1 MKRNVE
7 INGLG
12 PIEEEITTS
21 DGQRTV
27 KSNPGKVRVHEDDA
41 WYVQLSIRTL
51 ACLTRCQCIDA

>member
-12 PIEEEITTS
+12 PTEEEITTP

-27 KSNPGKVRVHEDDA
+27 KPNPGKVRVHEDDA
-41 WYVQLSIRTL
+41 WYVQLSNARL
-51 ACLTRCQCIDA
+51 RLPYGMLVS

>member
-12 PIEEEITTS
+12 PFDEDIMTP

-27 KSNPGKVRVHEDDA
+27 KLNPGKVRVHEDDA
-41 WYVQLSIRTL
+41 WYVHFFPIKRL
-51 ACLTRCQCIDA
+51 D